1 MVSTCNGRLDLGTLG
16 FRLIMPT
23 NLPGHCLWR
32 GKVDSNNFRWPTLE
46 VLEEIELKWANWD
59 LSILHP
65 TRYNITLLNVMGP
78 RNTTIRCYEF
88 NLNLS
93 LPAQLFEHLTSI
105 FWEPTKRKVNAEVML
120 WTYQQSCFKLLP
132 FLCDPSS
139 YCLFGWDRC
148 ERFCSYVPSFFHR
161 WIHLLLSSS
170 SFYITILSWLPRFRR
185 LLYWA
190 DCRFS
195 GAQNSG
201 DYARDV
207 HTSFGITSLMKM
219 GKYLSRHFPKT
230 GSDLMGDRS
239 PTLWISTTYLQMCVE
254 GDGKSPMPV
263 SSLWDSALNF

>member
-1 MVSTCNGRLDLGTLG
+1 MADTRSTWGNRIEMGKS
-16 FRLIMPT
+16 RLIYSSPYTIQHNITQRHGPSKHNHKMLWVQSESESPSAT
-23 NLPGHCLWR
+23 FRASHFYILRAHETQGERGSHVMNLP
-32 GKVDSNNFRWPTLE
+32 
-46 VLEEIELKWANWD
+46 
-59 LSILHP
+59 
-65 TRYNITLLNVMGP
+65 
-78 RNTTIRCYEF
+78 TIVF
-88 NLNLS
+88 QAS
-93 LPAQLFEHLTSI
+93 S
-105 FWEPTKRKVNAEVML
+105 
-120 WTYQQSCFKLLP
+120 
-132 FLCDPSS
+132 FLCDPAL

-170 SFYITILSWLPRFRR
+170 SFYITILSWLPRFRG

-230 GSDLMGDRS
+230 GSNLVGDRS